1 MGFDILGNNGKD
13 YRASAA
19 AWGELWQFCVECSP
33 DAAAVGH
40 LAWTNDYAEM
50 PADAAA
56 KLAEALRDKVADGT
70 AEHYGS
76 HLPDDDDNHP
86 PFDQPNA
93 PPPKSYAT
101 VFVDR
106 VRAFA
111 DFAADSGGFTIA

>member
-19 AWGELWQFCVECSP
+19 AWGDLWQFCVEHSP
-33 DAAAVGH
+33 EAAAVGP
-40 LAWTNDYAEM
+40 LAWGNNRVKVS
-50 PADAAA
+50 ADAAA
-56 KLAEALRDKVADGT
+56 RLAQALRDKVADGT
-70 AEHYGS
+70 AEHFGS
-76 HLPDDDDNHP
+76 YLPDDDDDHP

-111 DFAADSGGFTIA
+111 DFAADSGGFKIA